1 MAGGAN
7 TEREAHRGRENVGP
21 GPPALKEDRDSGAQA
36 PMIQWLG
43 LRRKFPEPQTA
54 LHSLGATCPAE
65 TLRHYSQPL
74 LTLLCSPSRSTL
86 LTPTLFPET
95 SQWGASRCVQW
106 LRQLPSCQRIP
117 T

>member
-1 MAGGAN
+1 
-7 TEREAHRGRENVGP
+7 
-21 GPPALKEDRDSGAQA
+21 
-36 PMIQWLG
+36 MIQWLG
-43 LRRKFPEPQTA
+43 LQEKFPEPQTV

-74 LTLLCSPSRSTL
+74 LTLLCSPSHSTL

-95 SQWGASRCVQW
+95 SQRGASRSVRFPPW
-106 LRQLPSCQRIP
+106 LRRLPICQRIP